1 MVKKS
6 NANLIHV
13 TVISSTNPKTLSKQ
27 YELIDEQLQKTTV
40 ADMSAGSA
48 EIKTLANLYEFSE
61 LLQSLNH
68 NQALTYGVPQF
79 SPANL
84 ITKSQF
90 IERNEPSGY
99 LTRTKEHFDWPKQ
112 SAGILMLDYD
122 PANDDI
128 PKTREELLA
137 ILQTAAPALINA
149 SYIWWCSS
157 SSHIINEQEI
167 DLTGLK
173 GQRFYM
179 LVIDATDISRAGKA
193 LVELLWAAGF
203 GHYEVGNAGQLL
215 ERCPVDASVWQ
226 PNRLDFASGAACIAP
241 LKQDR
246 GIPIVVDGEAIDSL
260 TAFPELTDLQKA
272 QALSHRVAAKAAQAE
287 KSALIRHQYI
297 ESRTTELT
305 KDSTEITVVANAQ
318 ATIRRALDNAVLA
331 GDFPIIADTGE
342 SFTVGEI
349 LDDPARFHGKLTFDP
364 IEPEYLDH
372 KVVGKLYLIGGRPC
386 LHSFAHGGKTYS
398 LIRQPRRIEL
408 IKGRTHEA
416 VLETLAL
423 LRQLPDVFDF
433 GGALVSISDGQALAM
448 DEAHLTHWLG
458 GQVQYC
464 HWVRTAQGLP
474 YEVLDDPPP
483 KVIKALLSMQS
494 SRGLKPLDAVI
505 TAPTLRRDGS
515 VISTLGYDASSRI
528 YIDVGVPLALIPIHP
543 TELEVREALCYLM
556 TPFKDFAFC
565 SPLDRSIML
574 SALLTACL
582 RPILPTAPG
591 FGFDAPVQG
600 SGKSLLAACVGVL
613 ATGTV
618 PTVWPHTAGRD
629 DEEVRKRIFTALRQ
643 GSRAIVWDNVIGLF
657 DSASLASA
665 LTSPQFTD
673 RVLGKSESLTVPN
686 RAIFMMT
693 GNNLCLAGDMP
704 RRILNCRIDPETE
717 TPFNRSFDLDPL
729 AYVTANRQRMV
740 AAALTIVRGWLGS
753 YYYLFDSV
761 IVPGRMASFELWD
774 SLVRQ
779 PVAWVNTCI
788 AIGEYAD
795 PMDAVMAAQV
805 NDPEKD
811 ALNDLLIALQ
821 DEFGD
826 DPFSAKDIV
835 HNGVFNA
842 ASPIQEALLDICNG
856 KAISSTKSLGR
867 VLKYREDK
875 IAYGKSLKRAA
886 SIGNTS
892 RWKVKRS

>member
-1 MVKKS
+1 MVQKPP
-6 NANLIHV
+6 ANLLTV
-13 TVISSTNPKTLSKQ
+13 TVISSTNPATLSKQ
-27 YELIDEQLQKTTV
+27 YELIDGQLQKTTI
-40 ADMSAGSA
+40 ADMSAGNA
-48 EIKTLANLYEFSE
+48 EIKTLANLHEFSE

-79 SPANL
+79 SPAKI

-99 LTRTKEHFDWPKQ
+99 LTRTKGHFEWPKQ

-128 PKTREELLA
+128 PKTPEELLT
-137 ILQTAAPALINA
+137 ILQTAVPTLVDVPHVR
-149 SYIWWCSS
+149 WCSS

-173 GQRFYM
+173 GQRFYIP
-179 LVIDATDISRAGKA
+179 VIDATDIPRAGKV
-193 LVELLWAAGF
+193 LVELLWVAGF

-241 LKQDR
+241 LRQDR
-246 GIPIVVDGEAIDSL
+246 GVPVVVDGEPIDTL
-260 TAFPELTDLQKA
+260 KIFPEPTEYQKA
-272 QALSHRVAAKAAQAE
+272 QALSHRAKAKAAQAE
-287 KSALIRHQYI
+287 QSALIRYQYI
-297 ESRTTELT
+297 ESKAVELT
-305 KDSTEITVVANAQ
+305 KNSGELDFLDDAR
-318 ATIRRALDNAVLA
+318 ATIRRALDNAVLT
-331 GDFPIIADTGE
+331 GEFKVILDNGE
-342 SFTVGEI
+342 SFSIGEI
-349 LDDPARFHGKLTFDP
+349 LDDPARFHGKLTLDP
-364 IEPEYLDH
+364 IEPEYLGH

-386 LHSFAHGGKTYS
+386 LHSFAHGGKTYR

-408 IKGRTHEA
+408 IKGRTHDA
-416 VLETLAL
+416 VLETLVL
-423 LRQLPDVFDF
+423 LRQLPDVYDF
-433 GGALVSISDGQALAM
+433 GGALVSISDGQALPM

-458 GQVQYC
+458 GQIQYW
-464 HWVRTAQGLP
+464 HWGKTRQGIT

-483 KVIKALLSMQS
+483 KVIKALLSMQNT
-494 SRGLKPLDAVI
+494 RGLKPLDAVI

-515 VISTLGYDASSRI
+515 VISALGYDAASCI
-528 YIDVGVPLALIPIHP
+528 YIDVGRPLALIPIYP
-543 TELEVREALCYLM
+543 SELQVREALCYLM

-643 GSRAIVWDNVIGLF
+643 GSRAIVWDNVTGLF

-686 RAIFMMT
+686 RALFMMT

-704 RRILNCRIDPETE
+704 RRILNCRINPDTE

-729 AYVTANRQRMV
+729 AYVTVNRQRMV
-740 AAALTIVRGWLGS
+740 VAALTIVRGWLGS
-753 YYYLFDSV
+753 SQYLFKNTMV
-761 IVPGRMASFELWD
+761 AGRMASFELWD

-779 PVAWVNTCI
+779 PVAWVNACI
-788 AIGEYAD
+788 AVGEYAD
-795 PMDAVMAAQV
+795 PMDAVIAAQV

-826 DPFSAKDIV
+826 DPFSAKDVV
-835 HNGVFNA
+835 HTGIFGAV
-842 ASPIQEALLDICNG
+842 SPIQEALTDICNG
-856 KAISSTKSLGR
+856 KPISSAKSLGR

-875 IAYGKSLKRAA
+875 IVYGKSLNRAA

-892 RWKVKRS
+892 RWRIKRS